1 MFDFTEF
8 DKKVDSAALAQEVKE
23 APDFADVKKGDYIVS
38 LEKMELTVTKQDQ
51 KPMFAA
57 QFKIKEGDKYRVQ
70 DFEGKVLA
78 IDNGKKNVT
87 SNFTVSRE
95 SYGVRVEKLFPF
107 NSPWIQAIKVVKKN
121 ASWRSK
127 LYTERTFCSHK
138 AVRKIVKK

>member
-1 MFDFTEF
+1 MGIKLIDKINAEQTAGLAGKNFPEF
-8 DKKVDSAALAQEVKE
+8 RTG
-23 APDFADVKKGDYIVS
+23 DVVRVS
-38 LEKMELTVTKQDQ
+38 I
-51 KPMFAA
+51 
-57 QFKIKEGDKYRVQ
+57 KIKEGDKFRVQ